1 MNIAVVG
8 NRKGWTYEDVEKG
21 LDNTLVTKEDTLIS
35 GGAEG
40 VDAFAQEYAKR
51 HGNRILIIYPDLS
64 KPSPDCYYKRNGK
77 IAEECDAII
86 VFNKDNRKSG
96 SFNTMDQAKRL
107 NKNIIL
113 IT

>member
-8 NRKGWTYEDVEKG
+8 NRVGWTYEDVEKG
-21 LDNTLVTKEDTLIS
+21 MDRIVHKDDTIIS

-51 HGNRILIIYPDLS
+51 HGNKILIIYPDLS
-64 KPSPDCYYKRNGK
+64 KPSPDCYYERNRK
-77 IAEECDAII
+77 IAEECVVII
-86 VFNKDNRKSG
+86 VFNKDNKKSG

-107 NKNIIL
+107 GKNIIL